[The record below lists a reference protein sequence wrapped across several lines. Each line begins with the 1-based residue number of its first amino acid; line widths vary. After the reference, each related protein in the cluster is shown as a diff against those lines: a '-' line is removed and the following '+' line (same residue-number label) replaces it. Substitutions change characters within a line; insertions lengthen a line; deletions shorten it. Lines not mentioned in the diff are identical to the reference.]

1 MAIHK
6 KTGFLCALKKVKK
19 DSVRFMID
27 QFIQEIK
34 IQMFL
39 NHPKLV
45 KIYGFFSDYEHF
57 YMLIEYM

>member
-6 KTGFLCALKKVKK
+6 ATGFVCALKKIKK

-27 QFIQEIK
+27 QFIQEVK

-45 KIYGFFSDYEHF
+45 KIYGYFADQ
-57 YMLIEYM
+57 